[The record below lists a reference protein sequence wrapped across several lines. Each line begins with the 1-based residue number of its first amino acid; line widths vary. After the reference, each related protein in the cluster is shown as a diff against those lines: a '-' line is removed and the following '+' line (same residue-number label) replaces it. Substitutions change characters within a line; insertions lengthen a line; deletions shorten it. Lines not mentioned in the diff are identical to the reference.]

1 LTLSK
6 YQNPDLSSFLIQV
19 CFRVPLDYHA
29 GLVVQSDKSERIL
42 ELLNNYVDRLVT
54 DYTVVVPQDK
64 KTTCSNSS
72 NLNRVTLKVRI
83 HEKIS
88 LLLFALHLFQ
98 IVVQPRTFL
107 NKQTVGGDFKERAG
121 DVKYHLDVKVNQK
134 TTP

>member
-6 YQNPDLSSFLIQV
+6 YQNPDLSFSDPEV

-64 KTTCSNSS
+64 
-72 NLNRVTLKVRI
+72 
-83 HEKIS
+83 IS
-88 LLLFALHLFQ
+88 KLTA
-98 IVVQPRTFL
+98 IVPI
-107 NKQTVGGDFKERAG
+107 
-121 DVKYHLDVKVNQK
+121 
-134 TTP
+134 